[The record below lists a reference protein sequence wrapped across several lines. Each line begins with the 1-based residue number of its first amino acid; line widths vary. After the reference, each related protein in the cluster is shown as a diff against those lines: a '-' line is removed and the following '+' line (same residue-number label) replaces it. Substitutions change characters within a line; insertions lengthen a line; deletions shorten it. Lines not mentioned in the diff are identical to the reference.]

1 MTSEYLYDIAISF
14 AGEDRDIAK
23 SIAENLRNEGVEVF
37 YDEFKEDELWGRNGY
52 EYFVDVFA
60 HKSKYC
66 LMLISKHYERKV
78 WTTHERRAAQS
89 RAMKDKEPY
98 ILPLRLDDTELPGE
112 IHTVFYQD
120 LRQKSID
127 QVTELLLKVL
137 KKKIGSQANS
147 SLQEKSSIEEAY
159 NVKMPNIKRSY
170 TDLEK
175 EDFLYK
181 GYKYIS
187 GYLKEGLQ
195 MLENNEPSVSIK
207 FTNQDDQVC
216 VGYIYKEG
224 KLIQGFKLW
233 IGGLFNKQSI
243 CLRLGK
249 HNIENSEN
257 SFNEVISINERENEL
272 ILNVTM
278 GSLNYGNSSGLNSK
292 EKIAEYIWTGI
303 TRPLEY

>member
-1 MTSEYLYDIAISF
+1 MYQYDIAISF
-14 AGEDRDIAK
+14 AGEDRHIAK
-23 SIAENLRNEGVEVF
+23 SIAEKIKSEGVEVF

-127 QVTELLLKVL
+127 DVTDLLLKKL
-137 KKKIGSQANS
+137 KKKSDGQNNS
-147 SLQEKSSIEEAY
+147 SLQEEDSTEVGF
-159 NVKMPNIKRSY
+159 NVKMPKIKRRY
-170 TDLEK
+170 TDLDK
-175 EDFLYK
+175 EEFLK
-181 GYKYIS
+181 NGYKFIS
-187 GYLKEGLQ
+187 GYLKEGLR
-195 MLENNEPSVSIK
+195 MLENNEATVTSK
-207 FTNQDDQVC
+207 FIEEGNQKC
-216 VGYIYKEG
+216 VGYIYRDG

-233 IGGLFNKQSI
+233 IGGLFNNQSI

-257 SFNEVISINERENEL
+257 SYNEIISIDEKDNQL
-272 ILNVTM
+272 FLKVTM
-278 GSLNYGNSSGLNSK
+278 GSLDYSNSSGLKSK
-292 EKIAEYIWTGI
+292 EKIAEYIWSGI